1 MQDSLWKAVRIF
13 TTGKIERTADRS
25 HYCAV
30 PFFMNVRRICILG
43 GVMTAN
49 NIVDRLDGEKVEK
62 KPLS

>member
-1 MQDSLWKAVRIF
+1 
-13 TTGKIERTADRS
+13 
-25 HYCAV
+25 
-30 PFFMNVRRICILG
+30 MNVRRICILG